1 MKHSGAV
8 RFLRA
13 LSLCAVVLIAAC
25 GGAGEGDPIR
35 IEVRSG
41 ASFSQIA
48 DSLAAREIIGNKTLF
63 QVYGRVKGAS
73 GSLKPGTYAFKR
85 GTSWDRILSD
95 MKAGRVLTAKLTI
108 PEAFDLFSLAPRI
121 AQVTGLPEDSVL
133 RVLTSEASATRFGV
147 PGPTLEGYLYPATY
161 TFPIN
166 ASLDT
171 VLTQLVARYKVA
183 WTPARKARADS
194 MQLTEREAVTLASI
208 IEREAKKLDEMP
220 VMAAVY
226 HNRLKFGMPL
236 GADPTVQYALG
247 KHRARLS
254 YAAIDSVADNPYN
267 TYRIKGLPPGPIASP
282 SARAIDAA
290 IYPATSDMLYFV
302 ARPDGSHVFTRSLE
316 EHNRAKAAIQRARD
330 TTPQ

>member
-1 MKHSGAV
+1 MKHTREAH
-8 RFLRA
+8 RFRV
-13 LSLCAVVLIAAC
+13 LSLAAVVLLAAC
-25 GGAGEGDPIR
+25 GGEGEGEPVR
-35 IEVRSG
+35 IEVRPG

-48 DSLAAREIIGNKTLF
+48 DTLAARDIIDKKTVF
-63 QVYGRVKGAS
+63 QIYGRVKGAS

-121 AQVTGLPEDSVL
+121 AQVTGLAEDSVL
-133 RVLTSEASATRFGV
+133 KVLTSEAAATRFNV

-161 TFPIN
+161 SFPIN

-220 VMAAVY
+220 IMAAA
-226 HNRLKFGMPL
+226 NRN
-236 GADPTVQYALG
+236 
-247 KHRARLS
+247 S
-254 YAAIDSVADNPYN
+254 AAKS
-267 TYRIKGLPPGPIASP
+267 PPS
-282 SARAIDAA
+282 
-290 IYPATSDMLYFV
+290 TSC
-302 ARPDGSHVFTRSLE
+302 R
-316 EHNRAKAAIQRARD
+316 
-330 TTPQ
+330 